1 MVGDSARLNR
11 LPKMDMAIQFSASKS
26 DVKVVFLPLAL
37 EVKNRRERARVLT
50 SIKIVLGE
58 IGSLRQ
64 KRLFWF

>member
-1 MVGDSARLNR
+1 
-11 LPKMDMAIQFSASKS
+11 MDMAIQFTDSKA
-26 DVKVVFLPLAL
+26 DVKVSFIPSAL
-37 EVKNRRERARVLT
+37 ELKNRRERARVLT